1 MQSLNRREGPMGQTE
16 EQDGQ
21 REHLAALEQHGIA
34 ADQPVPLELL
44 STPLRDEILGLLS
57 DEDREN
63 GPNSPEGLGQRG

>member
-1 MQSLNRREGPMGQTE
+1 MGQTE
-16 EQDGQ
+16 EQDGH
-21 REHLAALEQHGIA
+21 REHLAALEQLARKQHGIP

-44 STPLRDEILGLLS
+44 PTPLRNEILGLLS

>member
-1 MQSLNRREGPMGQTE
+1 MGQTE